1 MPKSQ
6 GIGSE
11 IIIKNP
17 ELWKQKNK
25 NRNPLD
31 VDVDDDGTEYNNYD
45 RLQERR
51 GVRSCCANPVV
62 YDWNLVSLRL
72 QVLRSLR

>member
-31 VDVDDDGTEYNNYD
+31 VDVDGDGIEYNNYG
-45 RLQERR
+45 RL
-51 GVRSCCANPVV
+51 
-62 YDWNLVSLRL
+62 
-72 QVLRSLR
+72 